1 MKKTSA
7 ILIVILLVSVALRV
21 LVALY
26 LGDVVDAPPLL
37 TDQRSYHAL
46 GERLISGHG
55 FSFDRGWYPFTA
67 ANTPTAHWSF
77 LYSLFVASVYG
88 VFGVHPLSVRII
100 QAILGGV
107 LLPLMT
113 YYFSRRLFRLSA
125 FKQHNVDAENLGL
138 IAAGI
143 SALYLYFILYSA
155 TLMTETFYI
164 SALLWSLY
172 LAIGLAERPT
182 LKHGLLFGI
191 SLTVATLLRQSILP
205 WIIVLFAWLVWV
217 AAQSGFLRR
226 MIGTLALSGLLLML
240 MIAPFTVRNY
250 LVYGE
255 FLLLNSNA
263 GYAMYSAQHPMHGTN
278 FQEFVAAP
286 MPTDMVGLNEAQM
299 DRELMRRG
307 IGFVLAEPGRYVL
320 LSLSRVVDFF
330 EFWPTSDTT
339 LLNNV
344 GRVGSF
350 GLMLPFMIYGI
361 VVAFRWGGP
370 KAQGGW
376 IKFSTTPLAMILL
389 FVALYT
395 IQHVLT
401 WAMPRYRLPIDAVT
415 LSFAALGLNNIA
427 HWIQLRVSRQKN
439 IMDQRIDD

>member
-7 ILIVILLVSVALRV
+7 TLIVILLVSVALRV
-21 LVALY
+21 SVALY

-67 ANTPTAHWSF
+67 ADTPTAHWSF

-107 LLPLMT
+107 LLPLMA
-113 YYFSRRLFRLSA
+113 YYFSRRLFRGST
-125 FKQHNVDAENLGL
+125 FKQHHVDADNLGL

-143 SALYLYFILYSA
+143 AAFYLYFILYSA

-182 LKHGLLFGI
+182 LKQGLLLGI
-191 SLTVATLLRQSILP
+191 SLGVAMLLRQSILP
-205 WIIVLFAWLVWV
+205 WIIVLFGWLVWV
-217 AAQSGFLRR
+217 AARSGFLRR
-226 MIGTLALSGLLLML
+226 MIGTLALSGLLLAL
-240 MIAPFTVRNY
+240 MIAPFTIRNY
-250 LVYGE
+250 RVYGE

-263 GYAMYSAQHPMHGTN
+263 GYAMYSAQHPMHGTV
-278 FQEFVAAP
+278 FQEYVGAP
-286 MPTDMVGLNEAQM
+286 MPTDMIGLNEVQM
-299 DRELMRRG
+299 DRELMQRG
-307 IGFVLAEPGRYVL
+307 IGFVLAEPGRYIQ

-339 LLNNV
+339 LLNNL

-350 GLMLPFMIYGI
+350 GLILPFMIYGI
-361 VVAFRWGGP
+361 VVAIRWAGP

-389 FVALYT
+389 FMALYT
-395 IQHVLT
+395 IQHVMT

-415 LSFAALGLNNIA
+415 LPFAALGLNNIA
-427 HWIQLRVSRQKN
+427 HWIQLRVSGQKN